1 MRSDLSHRASFAIEV
16 VLPAPLQADQHDFDR
31 RLDLEIELARRTAH
45 RVLQLGR
52 DELDQMLLGRERAQH
67 FGAERLAFDV
77 LDKIAD
83 DLDIDV
89 GFEQRE
95 PDFAQRIL
103 DIALGDPALALEFL
117 ENSFEAVAERI
128 KHG

>member
-1 MRSDLSHRASFAIEV
+1 MALALRLEPSRELSDRGRLARA
-16 VLPAPLQADQHDFDR
+16 LQADHHYFYR
-31 RLDLEIELARRTAH
+31 RLDLQIELARRAAH

-52 DELDQMLLGRERAQH
+52 DELYQMLLGRERAQH
-67 FGAERLAFDV
+67 FGAERFAF
-77 LDKIAD
+77 
-83 DLDIDV
+83 DV

-95 PDFAQRIL
+95 PDLAQRIF